1 MAPTLWTNH
10 FMRICLANLLMFI
23 SLYVMFPVLPLEMAG
38 RLGVPVTQTGI
49 MFLFFTL
56 GMFLI
61 GPFHA
66 YLIDAYKRK
75 FVCIFS
81 LAAMM
86 AATVGY
92 AFVSSLTEL
101 LLLSTAQGVAFGLAT
116 TAGITLAID
125 VTGSTL
131 RSAGNVSLS
140 WITRFGMIAGVA
152 LGIWFYQ
159 TYGFRDSLYLSITVG
174 SIGILSAWGVYV
186 PFRAPI
192 VTKLY
197 SLDRFLLP
205 RAWLPSLNLILI
217 AFIPGLL
224 IASVHPYL
232 NSCILGGIGRPL
244 PFFLGI
250 GVGFLCSLLLFRMLR
265 LKDKTLRTVIM
276 GISLLVIGMVMLMP
290 CIPMLVPAVIL
301 GLGLGLAIPE
311 FLLIFVKLSEHCQ
324 RGTANTTHLLCCE
337 IGFSLGMATSCVVD
351 MDQLVLIGQLAS
363 GASLLFF
370 LLLTYPYFLKM
381 KIR

>member
-10 FMRICLANLLMFI
+10 FMRICLANLLLFI
-23 SLYVMFPVLPLEMAG
+23 SLYVMFPILPLEMAE
-38 RLGVPVTQTGI
+38 RLGVPVAQTGI

-75 FVCIFS
+75 YVCIFS
-81 LAAMM
+81 FAVMM

-92 AFVSSLTEL
+92 AFVGNLTEL
-101 LLLSTAQGVAFGLAT
+101 MLLSTAQGVAFGMAS

-131 RSAGNVSLS
+131 RSSGNVSLS

-159 TYGFRDSLYLSITVG
+159 VYGFRNSLYLSISVG
-174 SIGILSAWGVYV
+174 CVGILSAWGVYV

-232 NSCILGGIGRPL
+232 NSCMLGGISQPL
-244 PFFLGI
+244 PFFLG
-250 GVGFLCSLLLFRMLR
+250 VGAGFFSSLFLFRMFR
-265 LKDKTLRTVIM
+265 LKDKTLRTVII
-276 GISLLVIGMVMLMP
+276 GVSLLVIGTVMLTP
-290 CIPMLVPAVIL
+290 CVPMLLPAVTL

-337 IGFSLGMATSCVVD
+337 IGFSLGIATSCVVD
-351 MDQLVLIGQLAS
+351 MDMLVLIGQVAA

-370 LLLTYPYFLKM
+370 ILLTYPYFLKM
-381 KIR
+381 KVR